1 MKTPAATSTKL
12 APRRISRRRFS
23 QAVGSLIVTFSLAP
37 RLAAAADAPRLPGSL
52 NNNRMLDAWLRID
65 ADGSATIFPG
75 KVELGQGAVTAL
87 VQIAAEELDLPFHR
101 VHPTPTETGTSPDE
115 GVTSGSQSM
124 ENGGTALRLAC
135 AEARSILLDRAAAQL
150 GVAAAQLKT
159 ENGFVVAQGG
169 KRISYGKLI
178 ADGMLHREASAK
190 VAPKNPAQYRL
201 VGTPV
206 PRRDIPAKVTG
217 GAAYVHDMRLPGM
230 LFGRVAR
237 PPSYRAVLA
246 DINQGAVRAMPGV
259 VAVVVNGDFLGVV
272 AMREEQAIAAREALI
287 KNAKWHESPDLP
299 EPDKIHDWLK
309 QAKLQDNVISTK
321 SGDAPAAAK
330 RLEASYTRPF
340 LAHAP
345 IGPSCAI
352 AQFHAPDRLQVWSH
366 TQGVYPLRQDLAK
379 ALEMPPSAITVS
391 YAEGSGCYGHDG
403 ADDAALDAALLARA
417 VSGKPVKLQLM
428 RQDEFAWEPYGSAM
442 VSTAHAALS
451 ADGTIVDW
459 QYELWS
465 NTHNGRPGSPDGV
478 NLLAAWYYENPKAPP
493 PPRNLPQPNGGGD
506 RNALPLYD
514 FPNQK
519 VTNHLVVDMPL
530 RVSALRTLGGYHNVF
545 ALESFMDELALAAGA
560 DAVEFRLRHL
570 KDPRAKAVIEAAAKK
585 AGWKPGANLTAAGAM
600 RGHGVAFAKY
610 KNLATYVAVIADV
623 VIDAKTGIIRVPR
636 LVAAADAGL
645 IINPNGLANQIEGGC
660 IQSTSWTLHEQ
671 VSFDHARVT
680 SRDWTGYP
688 ILTFPEVPEI
698 EVVLLNHPA
707 EETLG
712 AGEAA
717 QGPTAAAIA
726 NAVANATGR
735 RIRDLPLSADRIKQA
750 LA

>member
-1 MKTPAATSTKL
+1 MKAPDANIARAKL
-12 APRRISRRRFS
+12 TRRRFG
-23 QAVGSLIVTFSLAP
+23 QAVGSLVITFSLAP
-37 RLAAAADAPRLPGSL
+37 RIAAAAEAPRLPGSL

-65 ADGSATIFPG
+65 ADGAVTIFPG

-101 VHPTPTETGTSPDE
+101 VHPAPTETGASPDE

-135 AEARSILLDRAAAQL
+135 AEARSILLDRAATQL
-150 GVAAAQLKT
+150 GVVATQLKT

-169 KRISYGKLI
+169 KRISYGKLV

-190 VAPKNPAQYRL
+190 VAPKDPTQYRI
-201 VGTPV
+201 VGTAV

-246 DINQGAVRAMPGV
+246 DIDQGAVRAMPGV
-259 VAVVVNGDFLGVV
+259 VAVVVSGDFLGVV
-272 AMREEQAIAAREALI
+272 AKREEQAIAAREALI

-299 EPDKIHDWLK
+299 DPDKTHDWLK
-309 QAKLQDNVISTK
+309 QAKLQDNVIGTK
-321 SGDAPAAAK
+321 SADAPAAAK

-345 IGPSCAI
+345 IGPSCAV

-379 ALEMPPSAITVS
+379 ALEMPMSAVTVS
-391 YAEGSGCYGHDG
+391 YVEGSGCYGQDS

-417 VSGKPVKLQLM
+417 VGGKPVKLQLM

-442 VSTAHAALS
+442 VSNAHAALS

-465 NTHNGRPGSPDGV
+465 NTHNMRPGAPDGV
-478 NLLAAWYYENPKAPP
+478 NLLAAWYYENPKPAGA
-493 PPRNLPQPNGGGD
+493 PRNLPQPNGGGD

-519 VTNHLVVDMPL
+519 VTNHLVIDMPL
-530 RVSALRTLGGYHNVF
+530 RVSALRTLGGFHNVF
-545 ALESFMDELALAAGA
+545 ALESFMDELALAAGV

-570 KDPRAKAVIEAAAKK
+570 KDPRAKAVIEAVAKK
-585 AGWKPGANLTAAGAM
+585 AGWKPGTNLAAGNNAM
-600 RGHGVAFAKY
+600 QGRGVGFAKY

-623 VIDAKTGIIRVPR
+623 AVDAKTGIIRVQR
-636 LVAAADAGL
+636 LAAVADAGL

-671 VSFDHARVT
+671 VSFDRHRVT

-688 ILTFPEVPEI
+688 ILTFPEVPEV
-698 EVVLLNHPA
+698 EVTLLNHPA
-707 EETLG
+707 EEALG

-735 RIRDLPLSADRIKQA
+735 RIRDLPLSADRVKLA